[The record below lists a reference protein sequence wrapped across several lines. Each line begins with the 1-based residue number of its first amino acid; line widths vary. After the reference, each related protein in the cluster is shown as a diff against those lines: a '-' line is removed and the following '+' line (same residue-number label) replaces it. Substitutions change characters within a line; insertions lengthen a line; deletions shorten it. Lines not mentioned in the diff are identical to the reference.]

1 MSDRATETATEFT
14 MDDRETEESTGTLG
28 EMSHTNPYT
37 GESFGDAMV
46 YDRGP
51 AVAADGGAAGPGTV
65 DPDDEELN
73 ELAANLNALVGT
85 VKGGLEETILVLNA
99 LKDQDLTQL
108 FVGLHLIHEVTSPQ
122 AFGMLRE
129 RGIEVA
135 RPDLTLA
142 TVDHIVPTADQSRPY
157 GDDAA
162 ETMMSEL
169 EENVRDAGIEFLSPD
184 TGEQGIVHVVGPE
197 QGLTQPGKTIVCGD
211 SHTSTHGAFGALAFG
226 IGTSQIRDVL
236 ATQTIAMDKQ
246 KVRRI
251 QVDGELGEGCEAKDV
266 ILEII
271 RRLGTE
277 GGVGYVYEYG
287 GEAVEHLGME
297 GRMSICN
304 MSIEGGARAG
314 YVNPDET
321 TYEWLRDTDYFQE
334 HPEKFEE
341 LKPYW
346 ESIRSDAD
354 AEYDDV
360 VRIDADDLEPVVTWG
375 TTPGQ
380 GVGITDPIPDPESL
394 PKDKQETARRAQEH
408 MRVEPGDTMEG
419 YPIDVAF
426 LGSCTNARLPDL
438 RRAANIVEGRQV
450 HEDVR
455 AFVVPG
461 SQRVQRAA
469 EEEGLKDIFEAAGF
483 EWRNAGCSMCLG
495 MNEDQLEGDEAC
507 ASSSNRNF
515 IGRQG
520 SKDGRTVL
528 MNPQMVAAAAIEG
541 KVTDVRNLPEVVRV

>member
-1 MSDRATETATEFT
+1 MSE
-14 MDDRETEESTGTLG
+14 GTL
-28 EMSHTNPYT
+28 
-37 GESFGDAMV
+37 
-46 YDRGP
+46 YDKVWDRH
-51 AVAADGGAAGPGTV
+51 AVA
-65 DPDDEELN
+65 ELPT
-73 ELAANLNALVGT
+73 G
-85 VKGGLEETILVLNA
+85 
-99 LKDQDLTQL
+99 QTQL

-129 RGIEVA
+129 RDMEVA
-135 RPDLTLA
+135 YPELTHA

-162 ETMMSEL
+162 EEMMAEL
-169 EENVRDAGIEFLSPD
+169 EENVREAGIEFSDPT
-184 TGEQGIVHVVGPE
+184 TGNQGIVHVIGPE
-197 QGLTQPGKTIVCGD
+197 QGITQPGKTIVCGD

-236 ATQTIAMDKQ
+236 ATGCVAMEKQ
-246 KVRRI
+246 KVRKI
-251 QVDGELGEGCEAKDV
+251 EVTGELSEGVEAKDV
-266 ILEII
+266 ILEVI
-271 RRLGTE
+271 RRLGTD
-277 GGVGYVYEYG
+277 GGVGYVYEYA
-287 GEAVEHLGME
+287 GEAVENLDME

-321 TYEWLRDTDYFQE
+321 TYEWLAETDEFRGD
-334 HPEKFEE
+334 PEKFEK

-346 ESIRSDAD
+346 ESIRSDDD

-360 VRIDADDLEPVVTWG
+360 VVIDGDELEPVVTWG

-380 GVGITDPIPDPESL
+380 GVGVTRPIPAPEEL
-394 PKDKQETARRAQEH
+394 PEEKQDTARMSQEH
-408 MRVEPGDTMEG
+408 MGVEPGDTMEG
-419 YPIDVAF
+419 YEIDVAF

-438 RRAANIVEGRQV
+438 RRAATIVEGRQV
-450 HEDVR
+450 HPDVR
-455 AFVVPG
+455 AMVVPG
-461 SQRVQRAA
+461 SQRVQEQA
-469 EEEGLKDIFEAAGF
+469 EKEGLADVFREAGF
-483 EWRNAGCSMCLG
+483 DWRNAGCSMCLG

-528 MNPQMVAAAAIEG
+528 MNPQMVAAAALEG
-541 KVTDVRNLPEVVRV
+541 RVTDVRTLSEVTTV

>member
-1 MSDRATETATEFT
+1 MSE
-14 MDDRETEESTGTLG
+14 GTLYDKVWDR
-28 EMSHTNPYT
+28 HKVTTLPT
-37 GESFGDAMV
+37 G
-46 YDRGP
+46 
-51 AVAADGGAAGPGTV
+51 
-65 DPDDEELN
+65 
-73 ELAANLNALVGT
+73 
-85 VKGGLEETILVLNA
+85 
-99 LKDQDLTQL
+99 QDQL

-129 RGIEVA
+129 RDLEVA
-135 RPDLTLA
+135 YPDLTHA
-142 TVDHIVPTADQSRPY
+142 TVDHIVPTADQTRPY

-162 ETMMSEL
+162 EEMMAEL
-169 EENVRDAGIEFLSPD
+169 EENVREAGIDFSDPTSGD
-184 TGEQGIVHVVGPE
+184 QGIVHVVGPE

-236 ATQTIAMDKQ
+236 ATGTVAMEKQ
-246 KVRRI
+246 KVRKI
-251 QVDGELGEGCEAKDV
+251 QIDGELGEGVEAKDV

-277 GGVGYVYEYG
+277 GGVGYVYEYA
-287 GEAVEHLGME
+287 GEAIENLGME

-321 TYEWLRDTDYFQE
+321 TFEWLKETDYFQDN
-334 HPEKFEE
+334 PSKFDE
-341 LKPYW
+341 LEPYW
-346 ESIRSDAD
+346 ESIASEDD

-360 VRIDADDLEPVVTWG
+360 VTIDANALDPVVTWG

-380 GVGITDPIPDPESL
+380 GVGISDPIPTPEEL
-394 PKDKQETARRAQEH
+394 PEDKRDTARRAQEH

-419 YPIDVAF
+419 YEIDVAF

-438 RRAANIVEGRQV
+438 RRAAAIVEGRQV
-450 HEDVR
+450 HDDVR
-455 AFVVPG
+455 AMVVPG
-461 SQRVQRAA
+461 SQRVQRTA
-469 EEEGLKDIFEAAGF
+469 EEEGLKDVFEAAGF
-483 EWRNAGCSMCLG
+483 DWRNAGCSMCLG
-495 MNEDQLEGDEAC
+495 MNEDQLEGDEAS

-515 IGRQG
+515 VGRQG

-541 KVTDVRNLPEVVRV
+541 NVTDVRELKEVTAV

>member
-1 MSDRATETATEFT
+1 MSN
-14 MDDRETEESTGTLG
+14 GTL
-28 EMSHTNPYT
+28 
-37 GESFGDAMV
+37 
-46 YDRGP
+46 YDKVWDRHKVTTLPNG
-51 AVAADGGAAGPGTV
+51 
-65 DPDDEELN
+65 
-73 ELAANLNALVGT
+73 
-85 VKGGLEETILVLNA
+85 
-99 LKDQDLTQL
+99 QDQL

-122 AFGMLRE
+122 AFGMLQE
-129 RGIEVA
+129 RGLEVA
-135 RPDLTLA
+135 RPDLTHA
-142 TVDHIVPTADQSRPY
+142 TVDHIVPTANQDRPY
-157 GDDAA
+157 ADDAA
-162 ETMMSEL
+162 ERMMAEL
-169 EENVRDAGIEFLSPD
+169 EENVRDAGIEFSDPT
-184 TGEQGIVHVVGPE
+184 TGNQGIVHVIGPE
-197 QGLTQPGKTIVCGD
+197 QGITQPGKTIVCGD

-236 ATQTIAMDKQ
+236 ATQTIAMEKQ
-246 KVRRI
+246 KVRKI
-251 QVDGELGEGCEAKDV
+251 EVNGELGEGVEAKDI

-277 GGVGYVYEYG
+277 GGVGYVYEYA
-287 GEAVEHLGME
+287 GEAIEDLGME

-321 TYEWLRDTDYFQE
+321 TYEWLEETDYFQE
-334 HPEKFEE
+334 NPEKFEE

-346 ESIRSDAD
+346 ESIRSDED

-360 VRIDADDLEPVVTWG
+360 VEIDAGELDPVVTWG

-380 GVGITDPIPDPESL
+380 GIGIDDPIPEPESL
-394 PKDKQETARRAQEH
+394 ADDKVDTARRAQKH
-408 MRVEPGDTMEG
+408 MRVEPGETMNG
-419 YPIDVAF
+419 YDIDVAF

-438 RRAANIVEGRQV
+438 RRAARIVKGREV
-450 HEDVR
+450 DDDVR

-461 SQRVQRAA
+461 SQRVQQAA
-469 EEEGLKDIFEAAGF
+469 KEEGLKDIFEAAGF

-515 IGRQG
+515 VGRQG

-528 MNPQMVAAAAIEG
+528 MNPRMVAAAAITGE
-541 KVTDVRNLPEVVRV
+541 VSDVRDLKEVNLA

>member
-1 MSDRATETATEFT
+1 MS
-14 MDDRETEESTGTLG
+14 SGTL
-28 EMSHTNPYT
+28 Y
-37 GESFGDAMV
+37 DAV
-46 YDRGP
+46 WDRHKVTTLPNG
-51 AVAADGGAAGPGTV
+51 
-65 DPDDEELN
+65 
-73 ELAANLNALVGT
+73 
-85 VKGGLEETILVLNA
+85 
-99 LKDQDLTQL
+99 QDQL

-129 RGIEVA
+129 RDIDVA

-162 ETMMSEL
+162 EEMMAEL
-169 EENVRDAGIEFLSPD
+169 EENVRDAGIEFLDPTSGD
-184 TGEQGIVHVVGPE
+184 QGIVHVVGPE

-211 SHTSTHGAFGALAFG
+211 SHTSTHGAFGAIALG

-236 ATQTIAMDKQ
+236 ATQTIAMEKQ
-246 KVRRI
+246 QVRKI
-251 QVDGELGEGCEAKDV
+251 EVTGDLGEGVEAKDV

-271 RRLGTE
+271 RRLGTD
-277 GGVGYVYEYG
+277 GGVGYVYEYA
-287 GEAVEHLGME
+287 GEAIESLGME

-304 MSIEGGARAG
+304 MTIEGGARAG

-321 TYEWLRDTDYFQE
+321 TYEWLEQTDYFQE
-334 HPEKFEE
+334 NPDEFDR

-346 ESIRSDAD
+346 ESIRSDGD

-360 VRIDADDLEPVVTWG
+360 VTIDGSSLEPVVTWG

-380 GVGITDPIPDPESL
+380 GVGITDPIPEPETL
-394 PKDKQETARRAQEH
+394 PEEKQDTARRAQEH

-419 YPIDVAF
+419 YEIDVAF

-438 RRAANIVEGRQV
+438 RRGAAIIEGREV
-450 HEDVR
+450 HDDVR
-455 AFVVPG
+455 ALVVPG
-461 SQRVQRAA
+461 SQRVQHAA
-469 EEEGLKDIFEAAGF
+469 EEEGLKDVFEAAGF
-483 EWRNAGCSMCLG
+483 DWRNAGCSMCLG

-520 SKDGRTVL
+520 SKDGRTIL

-541 KVTDVRNLPEVVRV
+541 EVTDVRELPEVVTV

>member
-1 MSDRATETATEFT
+1 MSQN
-14 MDDRETEESTGTLG
+14 TL
-28 EMSHTNPYT
+28 
-37 GESFGDAMV
+37 
-46 YDRGP
+46 YDK
-51 AVAADGGAAGPGTV
+51 VW
-65 DPDDEELN
+65 
-73 ELAANLNALVGT
+73 
-85 VKGGLEETILVLNA
+85 
-99 LKDQDLTQL
+99 DQHKVTTLPNGQDQL

-122 AFGMLRE
+122 AFGMLQE
-129 RGIEVA
+129 RGLEVA
-135 RPDLTLA
+135 RPDLTHA
-142 TVDHIVPTADQSRPY
+142 TVDHIVPTANQDRPY
-157 GDDAA
+157 ADDAA
-162 ETMMSEL
+162 ERMMAEL
-169 EENVRDAGIEFLSPD
+169 EENVREAGIQFSDPT
-184 TGEQGIVHVVGPE
+184 TGDQGIVHVIGPE
-197 QGLTQPGKTIVCGD
+197 QGITQPGKTIVCGD

-236 ATQTIAMDKQ
+236 ATQTIAMEKQ
-246 KVRRI
+246 KVRKI
-251 QVDGELGEGCEAKDV
+251 EVTGELDEGVEAKDI

-277 GGVGYVYEYG
+277 GGVGYVYEYA
-287 GEAVEHLGME
+287 GETIENLDME

-321 TYEWLRDTDYFQE
+321 TYEWLAGTDYFQE

-346 ESIRSDAD
+346 ESIRSDEDAD
-354 AEYDDV
+354 YDDV
-360 VRIDADDLEPVVTWG
+360 VEIDAGELDPVVTWG

-380 GVGITDPIPDPESL
+380 GIGIDDPIPAPEDL
-394 PKDKQETARRAQEH
+394 ADDKVDTARRAQKH
-408 MRVEPGDTMEG
+408 MRVEPGESMEG
-419 YPIDVAF
+419 YDIDVAF

-438 RRAANIVEGRQV
+438 RRAARIVKGRQV
-450 HEDVR
+450 DDSVR

-461 SQRVQRAA
+461 SQRVQEAA
-469 EEEGLKDIFEAAGF
+469 RKEGLKDIFEEAGF

-515 IGRQG
+515 VGRQG

-528 MNPQMVAAAAIEG
+528 MNPRMVAAAAING
-541 KVTDVRNLPEVVRV
+541 TVSDVRDSKEVALQ

>member
-1 MSDRATETATEFT
+1 MSE
-14 MDDRETEESTGTLG
+14 GTLYDKVWDRHVVT
-28 EMSHTNPYT
+28 ELPT
-37 GESFGDAMV
+37 G
-46 YDRGP
+46 
-51 AVAADGGAAGPGTV
+51 
-65 DPDDEELN
+65 
-73 ELAANLNALVGT
+73 
-85 VKGGLEETILVLNA
+85 
-99 LKDQDLTQL
+99 QTQL

-129 RGIEVA
+129 RDLEVA
-135 RPDLTLA
+135 YPERTHA

-157 GDDAA
+157 AEDAA
-162 ETMMSEL
+162 EKMMREL
-169 EENVRDAGIEFLSPD
+169 EENVREAGIRFDDPTSGD
-184 TGEQGIVHVVGPE
+184 QGIVHVIGPE
-197 QGLTQPGKTIVCGD
+197 QGLTQPGMTIVCGD
-211 SHTSTHGAFGALAFG
+211 SHTATHGAFGALAFG

-236 ATQTIAMDKQ
+236 ATGTLAFEKQ
-246 KVRRI
+246 QVRKI
-251 QVDGELGEGCEAKDV
+251 EVTGELGDSVEAKDV

-271 RRLGTE
+271 RRLGTD

-287 GEAVEHLGME
+287 GEAIENMGME
-297 GRMSICN
+297 GRMSLCN

-321 TYEWLRDTDYFQE
+321 TYKWLKWTDAFQDD
-334 HPEKFEE
+334 PDRFEE

-346 ESIRSDAD
+346 ESVRSDED

-360 VRIDADDLEPVVTWG
+360 VTIDGSDIEPVVTWG

-380 GVGITDPIPDPESL
+380 GVGITEPIPAPEDL
-394 PKDKQETARRAQEH
+394 PEDQRDTARRAQAH
-408 MRVEPGDTMEG
+408 MRVDPGDTMAG

-438 RRAANIVEGRQV
+438 RRAASVVEGREI
-450 HEDVR
+450 HDDVR
-455 AFVVPG
+455 GLVVPG

-469 EEEGLKDIFEAAGF
+469 EDEGLDQIFEDAGF

-495 MNEDQLEGDEAC
+495 MNEDTLEGDEAC

-515 IGRQG
+515 VGRQG

-528 MNPQMVAAAAIEG
+528 MNPRMVAAAAIAGE
-541 KVTDVRNLPEVVRV
+541 VADVRDLDTAEVPT

>member
-1 MSDRATETATEFT
+1 MSQN
-14 MDDRETEESTGTLG
+14 TL
-28 EMSHTNPYT
+28 
-37 GESFGDAMV
+37 
-46 YDRGP
+46 YDN
-51 AVAADGGAAGPGTV
+51 VW
-65 DPDDEELN
+65 DEHRVTTLPN
-73 ELAANLNALVGT
+73 G
-85 VKGGLEETILVLNA
+85 
-99 LKDQDLTQL
+99 QDQL

-129 RGIEVA
+129 RDIEVA

-157 GDDAA
+157 SDDAA
-162 ETMMSEL
+162 EEMMSEL
-169 EENVRDAGIEFLSPD
+169 EENVRDADINFLDPT
-184 TGEQGIVHVVGPE
+184 TGDQGIVHVVGPE

-246 KVRRI
+246 KVRKI
-251 QVDGELGEGCEAKDV
+251 QVDGELQEGVEAKDI

-277 GGVGYVYEYG
+277 GGVGYVYEYAG
-287 GEAVEHLGME
+287 DAIEDLGME

-321 TYEWLRDTDYFQE
+321 TFEWLEETDYFQDNPGE
-334 HPEKFEE
+334 FDR

-346 ESIRSDAD
+346 ESIQSDED

-360 VRIDADDLEPVVTWG
+360 VTIDANELDPVVTWG

-380 GVGITDPIPDPESL
+380 GVGITDPIPAPEDL
-394 PKDKQETARRAQEH
+394 AEDKVDTARRAQEH

-419 YPIDVAF
+419 YDIDVAF

-438 RRAANIVEGRQV
+438 RRGASIVEGREV
-450 HEDVR
+450 HDDVR
-455 AFVVPG
+455 AMVVPG
-461 SQRVQRAA
+461 SQRVQKAA
-469 EEEGLKDIFEAAGF
+469 EEEGLKDIFEEAGF
-483 EWRNAGCSMCLG
+483 DWRNAGCSMCLG

-528 MNPQMVAAAAIEG
+528 MNPQMVAAAAVEG
-541 KVTDVRNLPEVVRV
+541 EVTDVRELEEVVSV

>member
-1 MSDRATETATEFT
+1 MSR
-14 MDDRETEESTGTLG
+14 GTL
-28 EMSHTNPYT
+28 
-37 GESFGDAMV
+37 
-46 YDRGP
+46 YDKVWDRHKVTTLPNG
-51 AVAADGGAAGPGTV
+51 
-65 DPDDEELN
+65 
-73 ELAANLNALVGT
+73 
-85 VKGGLEETILVLNA
+85 
-99 LKDQDLTQL
+99 QDQL

-122 AFGMLRE
+122 AFGMLQE
-129 RGIEVA
+129 RGLEVA
-135 RPDLTLA
+135 RPDLTHA
-142 TVDHIVPTADQSRPY
+142 TVDHIVPTANQDRPY
-157 GDDAA
+157 ADDAA
-162 ETMMSEL
+162 ERMMSEL
-169 EENVRDAGIEFLSPD
+169 EENVRDAGIQFSDPT
-184 TGEQGIVHVVGPE
+184 TGDQGIVHVIGPE
-197 QGLTQPGKTIVCGD
+197 QGITQPGKTIVCGD

-236 ATQTIAMDKQ
+236 ATQTIAMEKQ
-246 KVRRI
+246 KVRKI
-251 QVDGELGEGCEAKDV
+251 EVTGELDEGVEAKDI

-277 GGVGYVYEYG
+277 GGVGYVYEYA
-287 GEAVEHLGME
+287 GETIENLDME

-321 TYEWLRDTDYFQE
+321 TYEWLEGTDYFQE

-346 ESIRSDAD
+346 ESIRSDDD

-360 VRIDADDLEPVVTWG
+360 VEIDAGELDPVVTWG

-380 GVGITDPIPDPESL
+380 GIGIDDPIPAPEDL
-394 PKDKQETARRAQEH
+394 PEDKQDTARRAQEH
-408 MRVEPGDTMEG
+408 MRVEPGQTMEG
-419 YPIDVAF
+419 YDIDVAF

-438 RRAANIVEGRQV
+438 RRAARIVKGREV
-450 HEDVR
+450 ADDVR

-469 EEEGLKDIFEAAGF
+469 EEEGLKDVFEAAGF

-515 IGRQG
+515 VGRQG

-528 MNPQMVAAAAIEG
+528 MNPRMVAAAAITGE
-541 KVTDVRNLPEVVRV
+541 VSDVRDLKEVALQ

>member
-1 MSDRATETATEFT
+1 MSE
-14 MDDRETEESTGTLG
+14 GTLYDKVWDR
-28 EMSHTNPYT
+28 HKVTRLPT
-37 GESFGDAMV
+37 G
-46 YDRGP
+46 
-51 AVAADGGAAGPGTV
+51 
-65 DPDDEELN
+65 
-73 ELAANLNALVGT
+73 
-85 VKGGLEETILVLNA
+85 
-99 LKDQDLTQL
+99 QDQL

-129 RGIEVA
+129 RDLEVA
-135 RPDLTLA
+135 YPKLTHA

-157 GDDAA
+157 EEDAA
-162 ETMMSEL
+162 EEMMSEL
-169 EENVRDAGIEFLSPD
+169 ERNVRDAGIDFSDPT
-184 TGEQGIVHVVGPE
+184 TGDQGIVHVIGPE

-236 ATQTIAMDKQ
+236 ATGTVAMEKQ
-246 KVRRI
+246 KVRKI
-251 QVDGELGEGCEAKDV
+251 QVDGELGEGVEAKDIV
-266 ILEII
+266 LEII

-277 GGVGYVYEYG
+277 GGVGYVYEYA
-287 GEAVEHLGME
+287 GEAIENLGME

-321 TYEWLRDTDYFQE
+321 TYEWMKETDYFQDN
-334 HPEKFEE
+334 PERFEE

-346 ESIRSDAD
+346 ESIRSDDD
-354 AEYDDV
+354 AAYDDV
-360 VRIDADDLEPVVTWG
+360 VTIDATELEPVVTWG

-380 GVGITDPIPDPESL
+380 GIGISDPIPEPESL
-394 PKDKQETARRAQEH
+394 PADKQDTARRAQEH
-408 MRVEPGDTMEG
+408 MRVEPGETMEG
-419 YPIDVAF
+419 YEIDVAF

-438 RRAANIVEGRQV
+438 RRAAALVEGQQV
-450 HEDVR
+450 HDDVR
-455 AFVVPG
+455 ALVVPG
-461 SQRVQRAA
+461 SQRVQETA
-469 EEEGLKDIFEAAGF
+469 EQEGLKDIFEEAGF

-515 IGRQG
+515 VGRQG

-528 MNPQMVAAAAIEG
+528 MSPGMVAAAAINGE
-541 KVTDVRNLPEVVRV
+541 VSDVRELKEVTTA

>member
-1 MSDRATETATEFT
+1 MSE
-14 MDDRETEESTGTLG
+14 GTLYDKVWDR
-28 EMSHTNPYT
+28 HKVTTLPT
-37 GESFGDAMV
+37 G
-46 YDRGP
+46 
-51 AVAADGGAAGPGTV
+51 
-65 DPDDEELN
+65 
-73 ELAANLNALVGT
+73 
-85 VKGGLEETILVLNA
+85 
-99 LKDQDLTQL
+99 QDQL

-129 RGIEVA
+129 RDMEVA
-135 RPDLTLA
+135 YPDLTHA

-157 GDDAA
+157 EEDAA
-162 ETMMSEL
+162 EEMMAEL
-169 EENVRDAGIEFLSPD
+169 EENVREAGIDFSDPT
-184 TGEQGIVHVVGPE
+184 TGDQGIVHVIGPE
-197 QGLTQPGKTIVCGD
+197 QGLTQPGMTIVCGD

-236 ATQTIAMDKQ
+236 ATGTVAMEKQ
-246 KVRRI
+246 KVRKI
-251 QVDGELGEGCEAKDV
+251 EVTGELADGVEAKDV

-271 RRLGTE
+271 RRLGTD
-277 GGVGYVYEYG
+277 GGVGYVYEYA
-287 GEAVEHLGME
+287 GEAIEDLDME

-321 TYEWLRDTDYFQE
+321 TYEWLEGRDE
-334 HPEKFEE
+334 VPEGDAFEE
-341 LKPYW
+341 RKAYW
-346 ESIRSDAD
+346 ESIRSDED

-360 VRIDADDLEPVVTWG
+360 VTIDGSELEPVVTWG

-380 GVGITDPIPDPESL
+380 GVGVTEPIPEPEEL
-394 PKDKQETARRAQEH
+394 PADKQDTARRAQEH

-438 RRAANIVEGRQV
+438 RRAASIVKGKQV

-455 AFVVPG
+455 ALVVPG
-461 SQRVQRAA
+461 SQRVQEAA
-469 EEEGLKDIFEAAGF
+469 EQEGLKEVFENAGF
-483 EWRNAGCSMCLG
+483 DWRNAGCSMCLG
-495 MNEDQLEGDEAC
+495 MNEDTLEGDEAC

-515 IGRQG
+515 VGRQG

-528 MNPQMVAAAAIEG
+528 MNPRMVAAAAINGE
-541 KVTDVRNLPEVVRV
+541 VTDVRTVEETEVVTNE